1 MIRPVLNSYLDS
13 IIILF
18 PNQYL
23 PEARQ
28 LLYIVPERRLQ
39 FMKLQTKIILFCYYY
54 MYRTFANPK
63 FFCSLAHSR
72 IVINDVVGNADGALL
87 NIILQGLPP

>member
-1 MIRPVLNSYLDS
+1 
-13 IIILF
+13 
-18 PNQYL
+18 
-23 PEARQ
+23 
-28 LLYIVPERRLQ
+28 
-39 FMKLQTKIILFCYYY
+39 MKLQTKIILFCYYY
-54 MYRTFANPK
+54 MYRTFTNPK